1 MPYILSSRC
10 GYGMV
15 PLGAGVA
22 YCAGDE
28 WSEVLTDVDET
39 DKDDGNDFIT
49 NN

>member
-1 MPYILSSRC
+1 MPYILFPRC

-15 PLGAGVA
+15 PLGTGVA